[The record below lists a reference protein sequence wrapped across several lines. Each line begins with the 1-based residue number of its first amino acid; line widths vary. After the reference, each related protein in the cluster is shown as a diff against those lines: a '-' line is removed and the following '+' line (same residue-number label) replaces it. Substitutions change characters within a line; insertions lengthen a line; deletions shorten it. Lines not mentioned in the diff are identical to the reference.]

1 MSTLLVH
8 VIKMS
13 SNNLKV
19 FDKDGGGNI
28 SGAELRHVMSSL
40 GEKLSS
46 EEVNF
51 LLDGMED
58 LNGCVSYEKFIKKLM
73 SDNEDP
79 NAEAE

>member
-1 MSTLLVH
+1 MSTLWVD
-8 VIKMS
+8 VIK
-13 SNNLKV
+13 NIQV

-51 LLDGMED
+51 LLEGMED

-73 SDNEDP
+73 SDNENPD
-79 NAEAE
+79 AEAAE